1 MALVGVALLSACGG
15 TPRVSPTASVAQR
28 PNAPT
33 PVEREPQE
41 PTPAPE
47 QPSREVAA
55 SDDADALERAFLARM
70 TVHRRR
76 DGTPVLSRR
85 CREGPVDCEARVAA
99 FARMLT
105 DAARATGLDPFLL
118 GALAWR
124 ESGLNPAAVSRR
136 GAAGI
141 LQLHPRGVG
150 RGMRFVTDRAYRRAC
165 QSEIEACQG
174 PIVTRGAE
182 ALAGAI
188 ERCGSLRSALGA
200 YASGHCTE
208 RPAHIDRVLEEQE
221 TLRSLAEE

>member
-1 MALVGVALLSACGG
+1 ML
-15 TPRVSPTASVAQR
+15 TET
-28 PNAPT
+28 T
-33 PVEREPQE
+33 PVAAPAPQE
-41 PTPAPE
+41 ATSE
-47 QPSREVAA
+47 DLDA
-55 SDDADALERAFLARM
+55 SSLERAFLARL
-70 TVHRRR
+70 TVHTRR
-76 DGTPVLSRR
+76 DGTRVLSRR
-85 CREGPVDCEARVAA
+85 CREGPVPCEERVAA
-99 FARMLT
+99 FARLL
-105 DAARATGLDPFLL
+105 AAAAHATGLDPFLL

-150 RGMRFVTDRAYRRAC
+150 RGMRFVVDRDYRAAC
-165 QSEIEACQG
+165 QSEVEACQG

-208 RPAHIDRVLEEQE
+208 RPRHIGRVLEEQE
-221 TLRSLAEE
+221 TLRALAEE